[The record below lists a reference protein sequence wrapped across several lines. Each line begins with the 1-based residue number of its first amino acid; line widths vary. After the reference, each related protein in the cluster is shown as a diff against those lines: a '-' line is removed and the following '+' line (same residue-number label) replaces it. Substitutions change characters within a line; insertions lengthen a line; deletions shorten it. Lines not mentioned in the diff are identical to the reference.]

1 MDAEKKIPAYG
12 ERRSEHPLGASK
24 LIIALEK
31 QA

>member
-12 ERRSEHPLGASK
+12 ERRSEHTLGASK